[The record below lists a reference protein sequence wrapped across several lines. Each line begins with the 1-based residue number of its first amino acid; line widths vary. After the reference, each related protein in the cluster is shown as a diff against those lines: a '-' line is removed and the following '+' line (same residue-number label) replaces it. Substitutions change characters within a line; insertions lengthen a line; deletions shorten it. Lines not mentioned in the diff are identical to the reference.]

1 MTSTLGCHLDA
12 LYHSVYGELN
22 ESVLLLLEASKEEA
36 KDRESR
42 RRRFS
47 SVAGV
52 PGGDFYIQAFG
63 RGKAQYILRNSA
75 MYLELSTWANMP
87 TLHIQF
93 SAITLYEYD
102 VPALQIVV
110 QRLIFTFM
118 ASVEREK
125 VSRVDLAVDFQQ
137 ADFEMPALGDIKT
150 RAVDGHLNTRRQHV
164 TAITHGHRRTMQVQ
178 IYRKSERLQADK
190 KEWMRE
196 VWRATGRYDEQLP
209 VIRVELR
216 FFRELLNNVRAPG
229 GATGINS
236 LGDLQGSLGDLVRYA
251 VSAAPGAFYR
261 ICDPAHQASAS
272 NQGRRKAS
280 CWWSAVVECF
290 HLLTSTQG
298 RQRVRRAAQIL
309 YSSASDRAF
318 RGLARAAALARVAGF
333 HRAANAGQF
342 ARDLVRAHLDN
353 EPSYWSELVSKYQ
366 DDLVGVVP
374 VAVSSRA
381 AVGAS

>member
-1 MTSTLGCHLDA
+1 MISTLGCHLDA

-22 ESVLLLLEASKEEA
+22 ESVELLLQAAKDEA
-36 KDRESR
+36 KERESR
-42 RRRFS
+42 RRRFAS
-47 SVAGV
+47 IPGV

-75 MYLELSTWANMP
+75 MYLEFSTWANMP
-87 TLHIQF
+87 ALHIQF

-110 QRLIFTFM
+110 QRLIAMFL

-125 VSRVDLAVDFQQ
+125 VSRVDVAVDFQQ
-137 ADFEMPALGDIKT
+137 PDFEMPALGDIKT
-150 RAVDGHLNTRRQHV
+150 RAVEGYRNTRRQHI
-164 TAITHGHRRTMQVQ
+164 TAVTHGHRRTMQVQ
-178 IYRKSERLQADK
+178 IYRKSERLKADK

-236 LGDLQGSLGDLVRYA
+236 LDDLEGSLGDLVRYA
-251 VSAAPGAFYR
+251 VSARPGAFYR
-261 ICDPAHQASAS
+261 ICDPEHQLSETHQS
-272 NQGRRKAS
+272 RRNAAP
-280 CWWSAVVECF
+280 WWSAVVECF

-298 RQRVRRAAQIL
+298 RERVQRAAQIL
-309 YSSASDRAF
+309 YSAVSDRAF

-333 HRAANAGQF
+333 HRAQHAGQF
-342 ARDLVRAHLDN
+342 ARDLVRAHLVH
-353 EPSYWSELVSKYQ
+353 EPSYWSELVAKYQ
-366 DDLVGVVP
+366 DELVGVI
-374 VAVSSRA
+374 AMKA
-381 AVGAS
+381 A